1 MIWFMCWN
9 ALLFSPVMSQLSDLS
24 DSRPSSSPSPRLSP
38 LDSPRGCQRSV
49 HAESSNMSAGT
60 LQININASLLSA
72 DLTAAGHEDRLRHAD
87 VSVWEDGQRHQ
98 GVHQHTAGGAWRRDF
113 HFRHSVLPCCGCI
126 TQFFLACSCAV
137 PSWTRP
143 EAGGPQDHPVC
154 VSGTEGPEQR
164 LVPPVA
170 GGLPVTA
177 NKTVREFRMLRPKKK
192 ISFRCKTMV
201 SPDRRLRMMMSCFC
215 KNHLHP
221 SIKPSIHPSTS
232 YCSTE
237 KKVWLKCL
245 GIPLCWRNHFF

>member
-1 MIWFMCWN
+1 MCWN
-9 ALLFSPVMSQLSDLS
+9 ALLFSAVMSQLSDLS

-49 HAESSNMSAGT
+49 HAEHSNMSAGT
-60 LQININASLLSA
+60 LQINNNTSLSSA

-98 GVHQHTAGGAWRRDF
+98 GVHQHIAGGAWRRDF
-113 HFRHSVLPCCGCI
+113 HFRHSVLPCCGYI

-170 GGLPVTA
+170 GDLPVTA
-177 NKTVREFRMLRPKKK
+177 NKTVRKFRPKKK
-192 ISFRCKTMV
+192 KSVFGAKQWFHQT
-201 SPDRRLRMMMSCFC
+201 D
-215 KNHLHP
+215 
-221 SIKPSIHPSTS
+221 
-232 YCSTE
+232 
-237 KKVWLKCL
+237 
-245 GIPLCWRNHFF
+245 G

>member
-60 LQININASLLSA
+60 SQININASLSSA
-72 DLTAAGHEDRLRHAD
+72 DLTAAGHEDRLRHTD

-98 GVHQHTAGGAWRRDF
+98 GVHQHIAGGARRRDF
-113 HFRHSVLPCCGCI
+113 HFRHSVLPCRGCI
-126 TQFFLACSCAV
+126 TQFFFACSCAV

-170 GGLPVTA
+170 GDLPVTA
-177 NKTVREFRMLRPKKK
+177 NKTVREFPVQNDGFTRQ
-192 ISFRCKTMV
+192 TV
-201 SPDRRLRMMMSCFC
+201 
-215 KNHLHP
+215 KNDDVMFFVRTTCTQP
-221 SIKPSIHPSTS
+221 SNHPSIHPSNS

-237 KKVWLKCL
+237 KNSLTEMSKSIHMNPSILTK
-245 GIPLCWRNHFF
+245 PLFF